1 MRKLHLLTTGA
12 LSLLFCA
19 QALWAQVDSSLFQG
33 LSLEDLQN
41 LQVVSV
47 TRSAQKSSDAP
58 ATVRIVTADQIRLR
72 AYQSLLDVLMDQP
85 DYKIETNNDP
95 RWQHDVQVRGVF
107 GMDRFIILL
116 DGVRISSPTNDIIP
130 VMENYPVHLAKQIE
144 IVYGPAS
151 AVYGADALS
160 GVINIVTRKAEGNFL
175 TGSAQGGMYNTYIA
189 NLSTGAKLGDIANF
203 SLSAQY
209 FYDQQPLLD
218 AIKNFRVGNEGIE
231 DFLRNNRFPTDLG
244 FPQSS
249 TQPLSTSIEF
259 PLSAYALHA
268 ALEIGEA
275 RNNVRFN
282 FFRNGSFNPSTTAN
296 RPNNTVYNRDSFFG
310 HSVTMANAILTEYLT
325 SNLVSTSFVIYSQY
339 DLDNRSNF
347 RNAYTGMNTAYLFS
361 HGRMFKVEELLSWT
375 ASNELTLSG
384 GLTYE
389 NFFAIPRGHDLQ
401 SPYSGKFDEQPIIVN
416 SVGLPG
422 APNGVPAR
430 IFRLSFNNFGGFVN
444 IQYAP
449 IASLIFTLG
458 TRLDNDS
465 RFGWIVSPRLGI
477 VARPSERLTFK
488 ALYGQAFLAPSP
500 LSAYDEF
507 GTFFNAGGQTI
518 SAFFRLANPNLGPQR
533 IQTFEASARFGLTSE
548 ISLTLNGYYNLLNGL
563 FSQVAAV
570 PNGLY
575 EGNPA
580 TPSPVDGFYPVPG
593 FRFPVNYIESIV
605 NQGNQTNFGGTL
617 QVDYVRSF
625 SDGARLNLYAALSII
640 DGEVE
645 VFDPNQG
652 RLTKRQIGGI
662 STVMF
667 RLGGDVVLGKF
678 SISPRLIVANEQR
691 THPQQGSAFKPEPD
705 PNNPNQI
712 QTTGSRLRQTI
723 PGYALLNI
731 TARYEVMP
739 GVSLLVRALN
749 ALNQNYRTVN
759 LGAGPDGLAGSAAVE
774 FPEGAPQ
781 HPLRVVGGVQVNF

>member
-1 MRKLHLLTTGA
+1 MTKYLLIA
-12 LSLLFCA
+12 LCLCS
-19 QALWAQVDSSLFQG
+19 QATFAQVDSSLFQG

-58 ATVRIVTADQIRLR
+58 ATVRIITAEQIRLR

-107 GMDRFIILL
+107 GMDKFIILL

-160 GVINIVTRKAEGNFL
+160 GVINIVTRKAEGSFL
-175 TGSAQGGMYNTYIA
+175 TGSAQGGMFNTYIG
-189 NLSTGAKLGDIANF
+189 NLSAGTKLGEIANF
-203 SLSAQY
+203 SISAQY

-218 AIKNFRVGNEGIE
+218 AVKNFRVGNEGIE

-249 TQPLSTSIEF
+249 TQPLSTNIEF

-268 ALEIGEA
+268 TLEIGEPS
-275 RNNVRFN
+275 NNVRLN
-282 FFRNGSFNPSTTAN
+282 FFRNSSFNPSTTAN
-296 RPNNTVYNRDSFFG
+296 RPNNAVYNRDSFFG
-310 HSVTMANAILTEYLT
+310 HNITMANVTATEYLT
-325 SNLVSTSFVIYSQY
+325 NNLVNTGFLIYSQY
-339 DLDNRSNF
+339 DLDNRTNF

-361 HGRMFKVEELLSWT
+361 HGRMFKVEDLLSWT
-375 ASNELTLSG
+375 ASNELILSG
-384 GLTYE
+384 GITYE
-389 NFFAIPRGHDLQ
+389 DFFAIPRGHDLQ
-401 SPYSGKFDEQPIIVN
+401 APYSGKLDEQPVIVN
-416 SVGLPG
+416 SIGLPG

-430 IFRLSFNNFGGFVN
+430 IFRVSYQNFGGFVN

-449 IASLIFTLG
+449 ISSLIFTLG
-458 TRLDNDS
+458 TRLDRDS
-465 RFGWIVSPRLGI
+465 RFDLIISPRLGI
-477 VARPSERLTFK
+477 VFRPTERLTFK

-507 GTFFNAGGQTI
+507 GTFFNAGGASI

-533 IQTFEASARFGLTSE
+533 IQTFEGSARLGITSDLS
-548 ISLTLNGYYNLLNGL
+548 ITLNGYYNLLNGL

-570 PNGLY
+570 PSELY
-575 EGNPA
+575 EGNPN
-580 TPSPVDGFYPVPG
+580 TPSPVDGFYPVAG
-593 FRFPVNYIESIV
+593 FRFPVGYIESIV
-605 NQGNQTNFGGTL
+605 NQGNQVNFGGTL
-617 QVDYVRSF
+617 QLDYVRNF
-625 SDGARLNLYAALSII
+625 GDGMRLNLYAALSLIE
-640 DGEVE
+640 GEVE
-645 VFDPNQG
+645 VFDPNRGQ
-652 RLTKRQIGGI
+652 LTKRQIGGI
-662 STVMF
+662 SPFMF
-667 RLGGDVVLGKF
+667 RLGGDVVVGKV
-678 SISPRLIVANEQR
+678 SISPRLIVVGEQR

-705 PNNPNQI
+705 PNNPNQV
-712 QTTGSRLRQTI
+712 QTTASRLRQTI

-731 TARYEVMP
+731 TARYEVIS

-781 HPLRVVGGVQVNF
+781 NPFRVVGGVQVNF